1 MKAVVSTT
9 IIQEIEVP
17 EGSTQQDVMNFLAD
31 NQSFRDALVGI
42 SDENQQFRITGVDVE
57 SEHMLELGDQSFD
70 PSPQYY

>member
-17 EGSTQQDVMNFLAD
+17 EGATQQDVMNFLAD
-31 NQSFRDALVGI
+31 NQSFREALVGI
-42 SDENQQFRITGVDVE
+42 SDENQQFRITDVDVE
-57 SEHMLELGDQSFD
+57 SEHMLELGDESFD

>member
-31 NQSFRDALVGI
+31 NQSFREALVGI
-42 SDENQQFRITGVDVE
+42 SDETQQFRITDVDVE
-57 SEHMLELGDQSFD
+57 SEHMLELGDESFD

>member
-31 NQSFRDALVGI
+31 NQSFREALVGI
-42 SDENQQFRITGVDVE
+42 SDENQQFRITDVDVE
-57 SEHMLELGDQSFD
+57 SEHMLELGDESFD

>member
-31 NQSFRDALVGI
+31 NQSFREALVGI

>member
-31 NQSFRDALVGI
+31 NQSFREALVGI
-42 SDENQQFRITGVDVE
+42 SDETQQFRITDVDVE
-57 SEHMLELGDQSFD
+57 SEHILELGDESFD
-70 PSPQYY
+70 PAPQYY